1 MKITAALLAA
11 GLAGASFGACSQDP
25 MTMPNDPTTAP
36 SPEMLKL
43 DKDGDGVVSR
53 KEADAKLAKNWDQ
66 WDANKDG
73 VIDAAEFAAK
83 GMPSQPHSGM
93 PH

>member
-1 MKITAALLAA
+1 MRATTTMLAA
-11 GLAGASFGACSQDP
+11 VLASASFGAWAQAGSP
-25 MTMPNDPTTAP
+25 ATEDPTTAP

-53 KEADAKLAKNWDQ
+53 KEADAKLGKSWDR

-83 GMPSQPHSGM
+83 GMPSQPQGGM
-93 PH
+93 RR

>member
-1 MKITAALLAA
+1 MKITTTMLAA
-11 GLAGASFGACSQDP
+11 VLAGTSSGAWAQAGAP
-25 MTMPNDPTTAP
+25 AEDPTTAP

-53 KEADAKLAKNWDQ
+53 KEADAKLAKSWDQ
-66 WDANKDG
+66 WDANQDG

-83 GMPSQPHSGM
+83 GMPSQPHDGM
-93 PH
+93 KH